1 MDHPFRTAAFGGFHR
16 QDVLTYLEEH
26 NRQATQQREDL
37 EGRLSQAAQREEEL
51 RREAE
56 QLRAQVG
63 QLEQSLEALRQENAG
78 LMERLEESNRELSA
92 SRTQCSQGARD
103 LESAQVENQ
112 KLQQKLDEL
121 AKAAPSAE
129 AYERIKNRTAGVE
142 LEAHRRAQAIQEQA
156 ESDAKKVRRQV
167 EQWLQGVRREHEE
180 LCSRVESTVSHA
192 AEELRKADACLEQ
205 AGAVMGEQDQA
216 LEAIIQA
223 YTQQDHTKVEAPM
236 PIEE

>member
-51 RREAE
+51 CREAE
-56 QLRAQVG
+56 ELRTQMG

-92 SRTQCSQGARD
+92 SRTQCSQSARD

-121 AKAAPSAE
+121 TPDAQ
-129 AYERIKNRTAGVE
+129 AYTQLKDRTAGVE
-142 LEAHRRAQAIQEQA
+142 LEAHRRAQAIQEKA

-205 AGAVMGEQDQA
+205 AGAIMGEQDQA

-223 YTQQDHTKVEAPM
+223 YAQQDHTKVEAPM

>member
-56 QLRAQVG
+56 ELRTQMG

-92 SRTQCSQGARD
+92 SRTQCSQSARD

-121 AKAAPSAE
+121 TPDAQ
-129 AYERIKNRTAGVE
+129 AYIQLKDRTAGVE
-142 LEAHRRAQAIQEQA
+142 LEAHRRAQAIQEKA

-205 AGAVMGEQDQA
+205 AGAIMGEQDQA

-223 YTQQDHTKVEAPM
+223 YAQQDHTKVEAPM

>member
-56 QLRAQVG
+56 ELRAQVG
-63 QLEQSLEALRQENAG
+63 QLEQSLEALRQENTG

-121 AKAAPSAE
+121 TPDAQ
-129 AYERIKNRTAGVE
+129 AYTQLKDRTAGVE

-205 AGAVMGEQDQA
+205 AGAIMGEQDQA

-223 YTQQDHTKVEAPM
+223 YAQQDHTKVEAPM

>member
-78 LMERLEESNRELSA
+78 LIERLEESNRELSA

-121 AKAAPSAE
+121 TPDAQ
-129 AYERIKNRTAGVE
+129 AYTQLKDRTAGVE
-142 LEAHRRAQAIQEQA
+142 LEAHRRAQAIQEKA
-156 ESDAKKVRRQV
+156 ENDAKRCAAR
-167 EQWLQGVRREHEE
+167 WSSGSRGCAGSMRSCAAGWSPPYPTPPRSCARPMPAWSRRER
-180 LCSRVESTVSHA
+180 S
-192 AEELRKADACLEQ
+192 
-205 AGAVMGEQDQA
+205 
-216 LEAIIQA
+216 
-223 YTQQDHTKVEAPM
+223 
-236 PIEE
+236 